1 MVRFG
6 AEQKGS
12 FGGERLSRTGQSRLK
27 EKVLQGGRA

>member
-1 MVRFG
+1 MVHFG

-12 FGGERLSRTGQSRLK
+12 LGGESLSKTGQSGLK